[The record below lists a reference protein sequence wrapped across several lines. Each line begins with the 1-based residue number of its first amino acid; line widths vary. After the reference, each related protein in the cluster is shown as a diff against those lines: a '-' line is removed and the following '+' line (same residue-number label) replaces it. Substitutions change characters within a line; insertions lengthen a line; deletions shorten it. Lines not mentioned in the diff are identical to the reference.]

1 MYSVGDAAHR
11 GAIRNPWQ
19 SAARVGERAACYG
32 QQVFVPVERLVMRL
46 RQPASRAAEIAAL
59 RRRLRAERAR
69 AVDDDEPALAAA
81 VARAKLAVA
90 AAIGEVASCSTCAAR
105 QPWPVGGFAGGA
117 CCSGAT
123 AHVFDDHELAALA
136 GAGTRPR
143 DLRPPAGRDAHAGCA
158 FRGAA
163 SCSLALAHRPAR
175 CVHYACEALRGE
187 LHRRGRLDAVE
198 ARLAELDRA
207 MRAFTAAH
215 RARQDREVL
224 APVIAAVTAAAPRRG
239 RPPA

>member
-1 MYSVGDAAHR
+1 
-11 GAIRNPWQ
+11 
-19 SAARVGERAACYG
+19 
-32 QQVFVPVERLVMRL
+32 VFVPVERLVMRL
-46 RQPASRAAEIAAL
+46 RQPASRRAELRAL
-59 RRRLRAERAR
+59 RRRLRAERASTV
-69 AVDDDEPALAAA
+69 ADDERALAAEVAHAKRA
-81 VARAKLAVA
+81 VAE
-90 AAIGEVASCSTCAAR
+90 AIGGVASCGSCAAR

-117 CCSGAT
+117 CCAGVT
-123 AHVFDDHELAALA
+123 AHIFDVHELAALA

-163 SCSLALAHRPAR
+163 ACSLTLDHRPAR
-175 CVHYACEALRGE
+175 CVHYACDTLRAE
-187 LHRRGRLDAVE
+187 LHRRGRLDDVE

-224 APVIAAVTAAAPRRG
+224 APVIEAVRAAARRG
-239 RPPA
+239 RSSP